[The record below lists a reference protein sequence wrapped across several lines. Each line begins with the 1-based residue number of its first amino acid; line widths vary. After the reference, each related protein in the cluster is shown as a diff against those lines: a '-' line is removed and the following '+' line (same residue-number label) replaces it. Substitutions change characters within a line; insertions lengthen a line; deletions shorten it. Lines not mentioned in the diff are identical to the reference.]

1 MAEMRRV
8 LLIAA
13 ASAALTGAT
22 AGPASADIL
31 SDLGVSTEG
40 LVTLPQGFDPLT
52 NFDPLSIDMAIGLP
66 DDGTPRPVD
75 MTTDWIRNPPGT
87 PVKKSSKA
95 ARKRK
100 KGRRARR

>member
-8 LLIAA
+8 LVIAA
-13 ASAALTGAT
+13 ASAALTGAAAT
-22 AGPASADIL
+22 PASADIL

-40 LVTLPQGFDPLT
+40 LATLPAGFDPLT
-52 NFDPLSIDMAIGLP
+52 SFDPFSIQTTIGLP

-100 KGRRARR
+100 KSRRARR